1 MFTSFLFA
9 LISATSFG
17 ISNGYWKIPQKHI
30 SFTQLVFFRG
40 LIASFFFGLLWMGI
54 TFIHTD
60 YFETIH
66 YKATLSQYLLT
77 ILLCFVCSL
86 GLVFFLQSLKYA
98 KISIT
103 VPLTSINLF
112 SILTAVFVLH
122 ESFKTQFY
130 FTFLAALFGI
140 LLLQLKTMGSFIF
153 QWNKGATYAILASFF
168 WGVTYALFKFPIKWI
183 GPIPLAFLLESS
195 VTITALFWSLINKT
209 KIDFS
214 GITNKKNIKHYLIL
228 AFLLVNGTLFF
239 NMALRNMS
247 ILVLIFSGCF
257 QMIVAVLFE
266 VLVFKVKLKLSELIG
281 ILLII
286 ISIIISYL

>member
-17 ISNGYWKIPQKHI
+17 ISNGYWKIPHKHI

-40 LIASFFFGLLWMGI
+40 FIASTFFGLLWI
-54 TFIHTD
+54 SSAFNHTN
-60 YFETIH
+60 YFEIISF
-66 YKATLSQYLLT
+66 KATLSQYLLT

-86 GLVFFLQSLKYA
+86 GLVFFLLSLNYS

-130 FTFLAALFGI
+130 FTFLIALIGI
-140 LLLQLKTMGSFIF
+140 LLLQLKTMGRFSF
-153 QWNKGATYAILASFF
+153 QWNKGATYAILASFV

-195 VTITALFWSLINKT
+195 VTITALIWSLINKT

-214 GITNKKNIKHYLIL
+214 DIVNKKNIKHYLIL

-247 ILVLIFSGCF
+247 VLVLIFSGCF
-257 QMIVAVLFE
+257 QMVVAVLFE
-266 VLVFKVKLKLSELIG
+266 LLVFKVKLKLSELIG

-286 ISIIISYL
+286 VSIIISYL

>member
-1 MFTSFLFA
+1 MFISFLFA

-17 ISNGYWKIPQKHI
+17 ISNGYWKIPHKHI
-30 SFTQLVFFRG
+30 SYTQLIFFRG
-40 LIASFFFGLLWMGI
+40 LIASTFFGLLWI
-54 TFIHTD
+54 SSAFNQTN
-60 YFETIH
+60 YFETISF
-66 YKATLSQYLLT
+66 KASLSQYLLS

-86 GLVFFLQSLKYA
+86 GLVFFLLSLNYS

-130 FTFLAALFGI
+130 FTFLIALLGI
-140 LLLQLKTMGSFIF
+140 LLLQLNTMGSFRL
-153 QWNKGATYAILASFF
+153 QWNKGATYAILASFV
-168 WGVTYALFKFPIKWI
+168 WGTTYALFKFPIKWV

-195 VTITALFWSLINKT
+195 VTITALIWSLINKT

-214 GITNKKNIKHYLIL
+214 DMANKKNIKHYLIL
-228 AFLLVNGTLFF
+228 AFLLINGTLFF

-266 VLVFKVKLKLSELIG
+266 LLVFKVKLKLSELIG

>member
-1 MFTSFLFA
+1 LVGSIPLVFLF
-9 LISATSFG
+9 
-17 ISNGYWKIPQKHI
+17 
-30 SFTQLVFFRG
+30 
-40 LIASFFFGLLWMGI
+40 
-54 TFIHTD
+54 
-60 YFETIH
+60 E
-66 YKATLSQYLLT
+66 
-77 ILLCFVCSL
+77 
-86 GLVFFLQSLKYA
+86 
-98 KISIT
+98 ISI
-103 VPLTSINLF
+103 
-112 SILTAVFVLH
+112 
-122 ESFKTQFY
+122 
-130 FTFLAALFGI
+130 
-140 LLLQLKTMGSFIF
+140 
-153 QWNKGATYAILASFF
+153 
-168 WGVTYALFKFPIKWI
+168 
-183 GPIPLAFLLESS
+183 
-195 VTITALFWSLINKT
+195 TITALFWSLINKT

>member
-17 ISNGYWKIPQKHI
+17 ISNGYWKIPHKHI
-30 SFTQLVFFRG
+30 SLTQLIFFRG
-40 LIASFFFGLLWMGI
+40 IIASAIFGLLWI
-54 TFIHTD
+54 SINIIHAD
-60 YFETIH
+60 YFETIS
-66 YKATLSQYLLT
+66 YKATLSEYLFT

-86 GLVFFLQSLKYA
+86 GLVFFLQSIHYS

-112 SILTAVFVLH
+112 SILTAVFVLN
-122 ESFKTQFY
+122 EKFKTQFCL
-130 FTFLAALFGI
+130 TFLFAFFGI
-140 LLLQLKTMGSFIF
+140 LLLQLKTMGRFSL
-153 QWNKGATYAILASFF
+153 QWNKGATYAILASFV
-168 WGVTYALFKFPIKWI
+168 WGVTYALFKFPVKWV

-195 VTITALFWSLINKT
+195 VTITALIWSLINKS
-209 KIDFS
+209 KINFADL
-214 GITNKKNIKHYLIL
+214 TNKKNIKHYLIL

-239 NMALRNMS
+239 NMALRDMS
-247 ILVLIFSGCF
+247 VLILIFSGCF

-266 VLVFKVKLKLSELIG
+266 VFVFKLKLKVSELIG

>member
-17 ISNGYWKIPQKHI
+17 ISNGYWKIPHKHI

-40 LIASFFFGLLWMGI
+40 LIASIFFGMCWIG
-54 TFIHTD
+54 TAFIHTD
-60 YFETIH
+60 YIETVA

-86 GLVFFLQSLKYA
+86 GLVFFLQSLNYS

-122 ESFKTQFY
+122 ESFKAQFY
-130 FTFLAALFGI
+130 FTFLIALLGI
-140 LLLQLKTMGSFIF
+140 LLLQLKTMGRFRL
-153 QWNKGATYAILASFF
+153 QWNKGATYAILASFV
-168 WGVTYALFKFPIKWI
+168 WGVTYALFKFPIKWV

-195 VTITALFWSLINKT
+195 VTITALIWSLINKT

-214 GITNKKNIKHYLIL
+214 DIANKKNIKHYFIL
-228 AFLLVNGTLFF
+228 AFLLVNGTLSF

-266 VLVFKVKLKLSELIG
+266 LLVFKVKLKFSELIG

-286 ISIIISYL
+286 VSIIISYL

>member
-1 MFTSFLFA
+1 MFISFLFA

-17 ISNGYWKIPQKHI
+17 ISNGYWKIPHKHI
-30 SFTQLVFFRG
+30 SYTQLIFFRG
-40 LIASFFFGLLWMGI
+40 LIASTIFGLLWLGI
-54 TFIHTD
+54 TFIPTH
-60 YFETIH
+60 YFETVA
-66 YKATLSQYLLT
+66 YKASLSQYLLT

-86 GLVFFLQSLKYA
+86 GLVFFLLSLNYS

-122 ESFKTQFY
+122 ENFKTQFY
-130 FTFLAALFGI
+130 FTFLIALLGI
-140 LLLQLKTMGSFIF
+140 LLLQLKTMGCFSL
-153 QWNKGATYAILASFF
+153 QWNKGATYAILASFV

-183 GPIPLAFLLESS
+183 GPIPLAFLLEGS
-195 VTITALFWSLINKT
+195 VTITALVWSFINKT

-214 GITNKKNIKHYLIL
+214 VIAHKQNIKHYLIL

-239 NMALRNMS
+239 NMALQNMS

-266 VLVFKVKLKLSELIG
+266 LLVFKVKLKLSELIG
-281 ILLII
+281 ILFII
-286 ISIIISYL
+286 LSIVISYL

>member
-17 ISNGYWKIPQKHI
+17 ISNGYWKIPHKHI
-30 SFTQLVFFRG
+30 NFTQLVFFRG
-40 LIASFFFGLLWMGI
+40 LIASIFFGLLWI
-54 TFIHTD
+54 SSYCFHTN
-60 YFETIH
+60 YFEAISI
-66 YKATLSQYLLT
+66 KATLSQYLLT

-86 GLVFFLQSLKYA
+86 GLVFFLQSLNYS

-130 FTFLAALFGI
+130 FTFLIALLGI
-140 LLLQLKTMGSFIF
+140 LLLQLKTMGRFRL
-153 QWNKGATYAILASFF
+153 QWNKGATYAILASFV
-168 WGVTYALFKFPIKWI
+168 WGVTYALFKFPIKWV

-195 VTITALFWSLINKT
+195 VTITALLWSVINKT

-214 GITNKKNIKHYLIL
+214 DFTNKKNGKHYLIL
-228 AFLLVNGTLFF
+228 AFLLINGTLFF

-266 VLVFKVKLKLSELIG
+266 LLVFKVKLKLSELIG

-286 ISIIISYL
+286 VSIIISYL